1 VKVFWT
7 VMFVMED
14 GRDGFVDERE
24 CGVVEDMC
32 IKLEEV
38 VASRRDGETIVQP

>member
-1 VKVFWT
+1 
-7 VMFVMED
+7 MLVMED
-14 GRDGFVDERE
+14 GRGGFVDERE
-24 CGVVEDMC
+24 CGVAEDMR